1 VNQPSV
7 TSVVAT
13 IATGAALSD
22 TIFTG
27 GLPICAIYMPAGW
40 DAADLTFQASC
51 DVAANAGN
59 VYDKDGLELNFKVAA
74 GNFITFDP
82 SYFAGVRYIK
92 ARSGTSITPVNQTA
106 TRSIVLAIRTV

>member
-1 VNQPSV
+1 MNQPSV

-27 GLPICAIYMPAGW
+27 GLPICGIAMPAAW
-40 DAADLTFQASC
+40 DAADLTFKASC
-51 DVAANAGN
+51 DVAANVAN
-59 VYDKDGLELNFKVAA
+59 VYDKDGLELDFKTAA
-74 GNFITFDP
+74 GNFITCDP

-92 ARSGTSITPVNQTA
+92 VRSGTNASAVNQSA
-106 TRSIVLAIRTV
+106 TRSITLAIRTV